1 MNRPHQ
7 LVVMGDNLQCIYDF
21 PQKGADS
28 RFLTHA
34 NYIYKSSD
42 APWVKLELKT
52 SYRITKQMEWFV
64 NDVMLGYPRM
74 NSVKTSKQPIRYILG
89 DPFKD
94 IPEFICK
101 EIITILSA
109 GYTPDDIFI
118 LAPSIRSRNEINPI
132 KILENLLVK
141 KGVPCYVPS
150 SDEEEL
156 IDEVLGGKVVFSS
169 IHQSKGLER
178 RCVFVAGFSD
188 AFYYSFK
195 DASREVCP
203 NILYVAATRS
213 KELLYLWGEYP
224 LACQK
229 PLPFLRKNLMIESD
243 MFKILKNYTVNPN
256 AKPCSS
262 DSPKKE
268 NESKKSI
275 TDLTRFL
282 PEKLI
287 SLVIE
292 LCKVKTIA
300 SPYDDIEMPP
310 IIGAENGTVE
320 AVSDLNGIAIPAM
333 YEKRLSGN
341 ISIHNDLNS
350 SYLPHL
356 KKGVG
361 RNETHI
367 KWITTIEKD
376 PETIDDYLRLAN
388 FYSSYRSGFIFKLEQ
403 IKTYGW
409 LKEDVVDPLL
419 TILEK
424 TVGSDNL
431 MFEYSLVNTLRWG
444 AIDIEI
450 SGRVDLLSKNT
461 LWELKCVDSLKNEH
475 IIQLALYA
483 WLWTSTRS
491 ERRRFCLHNIRTGE
505 VLEVTGIEN
514 LDYIAGVI
522 LDNSFRKMETTIDD
536 VFINKCLKGESE
548 YPMGDCSGCMIMD
561 D

>member
-1 MNRPHQ
+1 M
-7 LVVMGDNLQCIYDF
+7 
-21 PQKGADS
+21 
-28 RFLTHA
+28 
-34 NYIYKSSD
+34 YK
-42 APWVKLELKT
+42 
-52 SYRITKQMEWFV
+52 RQ
-64 NDVMLGYPRM
+64 
-74 NSVKTSKQPIRYILG
+74 
-89 DPFKD
+89 
-94 IPEFICK
+94 
-101 EIITILSA
+101 
-109 GYTPDDIFI
+109 
-118 LAPSIRSRNEINPI
+118 
-132 KILENLLVK
+132 
-141 KGVPCYVPS
+141 
-150 SDEEEL
+150 
-156 IDEVLGGKVVFSS
+156 
-169 IHQSKGLER
+169 
-178 RCVFVAGFSD
+178 
-188 AFYYSFK
+188 
-195 DASREVCP
+195 
-203 NILYVAATRS
+203 
-213 KELLYLWGEYP
+213 
-224 LACQK
+224 
-229 PLPFLRKNLMIESD
+229 
-243 MFKILKNYTVNPN
+243 
-256 AKPCSS
+256 
-262 DSPKKE
+262 
-268 NESKKSI
+268 
-275 TDLTRFL
+275 
-282 PEKLI
+282 
-287 SLVIE
+287 
-292 LCKVKTIA
+292 
-300 SPYDDIEMPP
+300 PYDDIKMPP

-333 YEKRLSGN
+333 YEKRLLGN

-350 SYLPHL
+350 IYLPHL
-356 KKGVG
+356 RKGVG

-376 PETIDDYLRLAN
+376 PVTIDDYLRLAN

-419 TILEK
+419 NILEK